1 MVVRESNLKWISF
14 TLQLDHHRCIHT
26 AQREGDTLWNPPN
39 LISVKF
45 RQSGQTKKE
54 ENLICRARV
63 PNILARSYFV
73 IYLEVLRG
81 RSTGSCSSLSSPSI
95 STGASSL
102 ALFSKSSSAPSCP
115 SFIQYVSQFV
125 LKNINSVHHM
135 LSGSKSMSTSIS
147 GSGGSSSYLQQKIS

>member
-1 MVVRESNLKWISF
+1 MSSNMVVRESNLKWISF

-26 AQREGDTLWNPPN
+26 AQKGDTLWNPPS

-45 RQSGQTKKE
+45 RQLGQTKKE

-81 RSTGSCSSLSSPSI
+81 RSTGSGSSLSSPSTR
-95 STGASSL
+95 SPGMSSL
-102 ALFSKSSSAPSCP
+102 ALFSRSSSAPSCP
-115 SFIQYVSQFV
+115 SFSQYINQTD
-125 LKNINSVHHM
+125 LKR
-135 LSGSKSMSTSIS
+135 
-147 GSGGSSSYLQQKIS
+147 